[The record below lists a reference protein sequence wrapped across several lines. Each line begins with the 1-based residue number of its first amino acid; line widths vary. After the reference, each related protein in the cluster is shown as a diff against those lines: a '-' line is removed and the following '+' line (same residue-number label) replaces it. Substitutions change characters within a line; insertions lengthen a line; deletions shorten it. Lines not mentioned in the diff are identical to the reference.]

1 MQEEIDK
8 PPAAPTDFD
17 GITESVADL
26 AQALA
31 DMIERYE
38 TQEPKESEGMTEA
51 ERLLHNLMVKYKE
64 RNPKY
69 KVNLK
74 PSPFAVLTDI
84 IKNKDQYAE
93 VWEGAQAIFKESAQ
107 GMDESLDWL
116 NRFIDS
122 FISPTHAISADK
134 FMRSVLRAQLKRM
147 NISIANIALEFSK
160 SPDVTMSRF
169 FTELR
174 KSLSEL
180 TDAEFEYV
188 KRYMQDYMTQ
198 SMTEINE
205 KRKAKL
211 REVKEAKR
219 LRPRKLKNEV
229 DEQLA
234 NMIANNIR
242 LHNKEGQPKVRTA
255 EEKLISSLYKK
266 HTDYFGK
273 KKKTPTNIFE
283 MLADIVTD
291 RQAYEHIWFSA
302 RSLLQ
307 SYPDLAFSDV
317 YTVMQNFNN
326 PIVAESIMRGV
337 VAQIVKENGKTFTET
352 ARDYFFDRDTTFKN
366 FFTVLRGKV
375 PDLGDADVKYLHD
388 LFRPYFDKAMNDR
401 RNKIKESL
409 QRQVQTRK
417 KKFEKQ
423 GSLQQMLDRLMNI
436 AFRDELSIPE
446 LNSLWAERM
455 GLPYLNEEMKKDI
468 YDTMMKVHG
477 MTDSDAIS
485 DEIYSLQKRL
495 AENTPSDYVDKVL
508 AWMRFAM
515 LMNPTT
521 LLTNGMSNMAM
532 YPMYNMSDRVQYVVE
547 KVLRIPAE
555 DRISG
560 RDVIK
565 VENTTEIGRVVLQH
579 STQEKIE
586 RHLAKSEKWD
596 LQRVMNV
603 ERQYFKNKKIDSL
616 VKSVGRAMK
625 FGEIGKIKISYLGDN
640 KPYTMHFRRS
650 MANTLSAMGYNE
662 GLPEAQKTDMI
673 RKAMD
678 KAANVAAVRTFRQKL
693 AIAKMI
699 TGLAKPAYT
708 NKQIREASP
717 EEAARMRYT
726 NQRIR
731 LFARLT
737 FPFVVTPVALTAE
750 TYKFS
755 PYAGIVAAFELAT
768 RGAISIKTK
777 QPISTEIK
785 KRIAR
790 QLSQSAI
797 GTTVMYALGWLLSA
811 LGYVDT
817 DEPEAQRDANAWL
830 LEGRQRY
837 SIRIPGIGS
846 VSLGWLQ
853 PLATAMFVGANH
865 QKTIQSDGFDLY
877 ALLKSSADT
886 IIKATI
892 LRDIFNPFNA
902 GSYWEPSDQA
912 EDYVTNAIF
921 MAFPNVIRKF
931 NKAVDPYQ
939 REIYGGTGWENFKN
953 KFLSYV
959 PFGSFAIPP
968 EIDMFGN
975 KVKPLRTGGVL
986 GVAERTFL
994 TFATPFTVRRKAPDV
1009 VADEILKV
1017 YKESKSLDA
1026 IPSFPGKEIADKKL
1040 NREEYTWYIKESGQ
1054 IMYDAVQQVMNGGS
1068 VLGIK
1073 GSEKYNYETAEEQ
1086 AKILKKIYDKARSM
1100 ARDKWKTLGSK
1111 LPE

>member
-1 MQEEIDK
+1 
-8 PPAAPTDFD
+8 
-17 GITESVADL
+17 
-26 AQALA
+26 
-31 DMIERYE
+31 
-38 TQEPKESEGMTEA
+38 
-51 ERLLHNLMVKYKE
+51 
-64 RNPKY
+64 
-69 KVNLK
+69 
-74 PSPFAVLTDI
+74 
-84 IKNKDQYAE
+84 
-93 VWEGAQAIFKESAQ
+93 
-107 GMDESLDWL
+107 
-116 NRFIDS
+116 
-122 FISPTHAISADK
+122 
-134 FMRSVLRAQLKRM
+134 
-147 NISIANIALEFSK
+147 
-160 SPDVTMSRF
+160 
-169 FTELR
+169 
-174 KSLSEL
+174 
-180 TDAEFEYV
+180 
-188 KRYMQDYMTQ
+188 
-198 SMTEINE
+198 
-205 KRKAKL
+205 
-211 REVKEAKR
+211 
-219 LRPRKLKNEV
+219 
-229 DEQLA
+229 
-234 NMIANNIR
+234 
-242 LHNKEGQPKVRTA
+242 
-255 EEKLISSLYKK
+255 
-266 HTDYFGK
+266 
-273 KKKTPTNIFE
+273 

-446 LNSLWAERM
+446 LNSLWADRM

-596 LQRVMNV
+596 LQRVMNL
-603 ERQYFKNKKIDSL
+603 ERQYSKNKKIDSL
-616 VKSVGRAMK
+616 VKSVGRAMN
-625 FGEIGKIKISYLGDN
+625 FGEIGKLKISYLGDN

-673 RKAMD
+673 RKSMD

-737 FPFVVTPVALTAE
+737 FPFVRLQPVALTAE

-755 PYAGIVAAFELAT
+755 PYAGIVAALELAT

-777 QPISTEIK
+777 QPISTK
-785 KRIAR
+785 KENRKTIR
-790 QLSQSAI
+790 Y
-797 GTTVMYALGWLLSA
+797 GTPCVQGWLLSA
-811 LGYVDT
+811 LGYLDT
-817 DEPEAQRDANAWL
+817 DEPSAK
-830 LEGRQRY
+830 GRMALRGQTKIFDKDTGHRA
-837 SIRIPGIGS
+837 RA
-846 VSLGWLQ
+846 LRAA
-853 PLATAMFVGANH
+853 ATGYAAPANH
-865 QKTIQSDGFDLY
+865 QKTIQSMVSTCCFT
-877 ALLKSSADT
+877 KSSAT
-886 IIKATI
+886 QPLLAIH
-892 LRDIFNPFNA
+892 LFNA
-902 GSYWEPSDQA
+902 LLGIPSDQA
-912 EDYVTNAIF
+912 EDYA
-921 MAFPNVIRKF
+921 NVIF
-931 NKAVDPYQ
+931 AA
-939 REIYGGTGWENFKN
+939 
-953 KFLSYV
+953 FLDS
-959 PFGSFAIPP
+959 PP
-968 EIDMFGN
+968 ESLQQGR
-975 KVKPLRTGGVL
+975 PLEMV
-986 GVAERTFL
+986 
-994 TFATPFTVRRKAPDV
+994 
-1009 VADEILKV
+1009 
-1017 YKESKSLDA
+1017 
-1026 IPSFPGKEIADKKL
+1026 
-1040 NREEYTWYIKESGQ
+1040 
-1054 IMYDAVQQVMNGGS
+1054 
-1068 VLGIK
+1068 
-1073 GSEKYNYETAEEQ
+1073 EQ
-1086 AKILKKIYDKARSM
+1086 EGAN
-1100 ARDKWKTLGSK
+1100 
-1111 LPE
+1111 